1 MVSTMSTNAATN
13 PQNLHADA
21 QQQQDAAPPPPP
33 PIPFGLALQQPAPF
47 VYDSAAYCAYLS
59 L

>member
-1 MVSTMSTNAATN
+1 MSTNAATD
-13 PQNLHADA
+13 PQNADA
-21 QQQQDAAPPPPP
+21 QQQQDAAPPPL

-47 VYDSAAYCAYLS
+47 VYDSTAYCAYLS

>member
-1 MVSTMSTNAATN
+1 MSTNAATD
-13 PQNLHADA
+13 PQNLRADA
-21 QQQQDAAPPPPP
+21 QQQQDAAPPPPGPP